1 MICLTNSTNPTRFIY
16 EAAIE
21 AMDVK
26 TPSGKTAFYGLAEE
40 GSLAGDCWLCGC
52 RTNKGHPKKKI
63 IKPTFTDHD
72 LANLPWSEVVCEHCA
87 WALSYRELRNYSILA
102 TGERLYHPSRAE
114 IKETLLKPPEP
125 PFLLAVAESGQRWL
139 HFKAKVNLSNKR
151 FLVRLDNFDVI
162 VNPEQFKT
170 LLEPIEEL
178 YQTFTKAEIE
188 SGNYQSH
195 RIREFGMERWERIES
210 IIEPARKSS
219 LFQLAIFVAQ
229 RSAEE

>member
-1 MICLTNSTNPTRFIY
+1 MLLCPTKFIY
-16 EAAIE
+16 SAALQNPHVE
-21 AMDVK
+21 
-26 TPSGKTAFYGLAEE
+26 TPTGKIVTYKPAETGNQKE
-40 GSLAGDCWLCGC
+40 FCWLCGC
-52 RTNKGHPKKKI
+52 VTFGHPKKKI

-102 TGERLYHPSRAE
+102 TEKILYHPSRPIIRAA
-114 IKETLLKPPEP
+114 LLYPPEP

-151 FLVRLDNFDVI
+151 FLVRLDSFDVT
-162 VNPEQFKT
+162 VNPEQFKA

-210 IIEPARKSS
+210 IIEPVRKSS
-219 LFQLAIFVAQ
+219 LFRLAIFVAQ